1 MHPAGPDGAKQNNT
15 RETPPATGESRDG
28 RTFCVMLV
36 PEKLG
41 YVGGGR
47 GKDVCTTEVHLW
59 LGFFAKV
66 T

>member
-41 YVGGGR
+41 YVAPWWSGEGCLHYGGTVVAR
-47 GKDVCTTEVHLW
+47 VFC
-59 LGFFAKV
+59 
-66 T
+66 